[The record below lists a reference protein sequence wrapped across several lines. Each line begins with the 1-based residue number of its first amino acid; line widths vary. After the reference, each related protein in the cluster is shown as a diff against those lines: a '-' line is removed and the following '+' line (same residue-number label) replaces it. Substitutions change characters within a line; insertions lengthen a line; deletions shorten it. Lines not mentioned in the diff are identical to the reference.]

1 MMNVSVGQASVPD
14 FHRVPSFPAP
24 MQPQKSETQGAAAR
38 AGLQGGVDHKSQTS
52 KQVTFGDQSDT
63 LTKQEFNNN

>member
-1 MMNVSVGQASVPD
+1 
-14 FHRVPSFPAP
+14 